1 MSGLRSYFY
10 YEDTVITPATRRYRV
25 YHADEADKYF
35 VEQKEQLRAELEKSN
50 RRVAALIGLHSSLK
64 RLVVSGFFSGV
75 TKQLVEDLLKEID
88 IDNI

>member
-25 YHADEADKYF
+25 YHADEADKYI
-35 VEQKEQLRAELEKSN
+35 VEQKEQLQTELDKSN
-50 RRVAALIGLHSSLK
+50 RRVAALAELHSALK
-64 RLVVSGFFSGV
+64 RLVVSGFFSGI
-75 TKQLVEDLLKEID
+75 TKQTIEGLLKDTD